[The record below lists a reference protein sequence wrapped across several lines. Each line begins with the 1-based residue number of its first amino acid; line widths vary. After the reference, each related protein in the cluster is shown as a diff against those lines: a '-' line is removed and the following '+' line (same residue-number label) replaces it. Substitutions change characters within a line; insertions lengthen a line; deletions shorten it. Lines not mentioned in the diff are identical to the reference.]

1 MRKLE
6 LNHLAPYLP
15 YGLKCLTSKHQ
26 IEYGKQHSLEVRGLS
41 IDDDGELNIEFIHDN
56 DLMFSNRMAR
66 VYPELRPMSDLTKEI
81 EHDRERLVPKDWL
94 QMNFPAENIG
104 LNPATWSYRVIQK
117 LLEWHFDVFGLIK
130 EGLAVDLNEVK
141 K

>member
-1 MRKLE
+1 
-6 LNHLAPYLP
+6 
-15 YGLKCLTSKHQ
+15 

-66 VYPELRPMSDLTKEI
+66 VYPELRPMSDLIKEI
-81 EHDRERLVPKDWL
+81 EHNGERFVPIEEISKFTTTEINHHGEIESYEFNGNKYVTRMPDDMDW
-94 QMNFPAENIG
+94 
-104 LNPATWSYRVIQK
+104 YRLQK
-117 LLEWHFDVFGLIK
+117 LFEWHFDVFGLIK